1 MRKSRRTAH
10 GGRNQNRRNWTE
22 LPDDIT
28 ASILSRLK
36 TVEILWTAQRVC
48 MTWRRIC
55 KENSLVWQSIDI
67 LDERYI
73 NLNYDM
79 DKICRNVID
88 LSSGNLVDI
97 SIEYIGTDQLL
108 KYLAESSSGIKRL
121 RFVNC
126 PSLTDEGLSEV
137 ASKFPLLE
145 DLDFSKCDK
154 ISSKSL
160 QLPLDVSENFQTHT
174 EELKSTSSSPSATSD
189 SSTPTPS
196 DTSPLTLQLTNLP
209 HYVKTSPPQPM
220 CPPHL

>member
-1 MRKSRRTAH
+1 MRKSRRTAQ
-10 GGRNQNRRNWTE
+10 GGRNWTE

-36 TVEILWTAQRVC
+36 TVEILRTAQRVC

-79 DKICRNVID
+79 DKVCRHVID

-160 QLPLDVSENFQTHT
+160 QLVTCSFPF
-174 EELKSTSSSPSATSD
+174 LKSCKLNSLKLNVTSERKWHCNMLD
-189 SSTPTPS
+189 YC
-196 DTSPLTLQLTNLP
+196 
-209 HYVKTSPPQPM
+209 HG
-220 CPPHL
+220 

>member
-36 TVEILWTAQRVC
+36 TVEILRTAQRVC

-79 DKICRNVID
+79 DKVCRHVID

-108 KYLAESSSGIKRL
+108 KYLAER
-121 RFVNC
+121 
-126 PSLTDEGLSEV
+126 
-137 ASKFPLLE
+137 
-145 DLDFSKCDK
+145 
-154 ISSKSL
+154 
-160 QLPLDVSENFQTHT
+160 
-174 EELKSTSSSPSATSD
+174 
-189 SSTPTPS
+189 
-196 DTSPLTLQLTNLP
+196 
-209 HYVKTSPPQPM
+209 Y
-220 CPPHL
+220 

>member
-1 MRKSRRTAH
+1 MVSIGSGSYGADSGKSFLRSVRKSRRTAQ
-10 GGRNQNRRNWTE
+10 GGRNWTE

-36 TVEILWTAQRVC
+36 TVEILRTAQRVC

-79 DKICRNVID
+79 DKVCRHVID

-108 KYLAESSSGIKRL
+108 KYLAERPRKSTVSPKERRHKLRWLTWRAFTIFQPNKSRTTPSRAEPEPSSPEKKKITG
-121 RFVNC
+121 
-126 PSLTDEGLSEV
+126 PSPG
-137 ASKFPLLE
+137 
-145 DLDFSKCDK
+145 
-154 ISSKSL
+154 
-160 QLPLDVSENFQTHT
+160 PLDSGDYAILTHT
-174 EELKSTSSSPSATSD
+174 PI
-189 SSTPTPS
+189 TPFV
-196 DTSPLTLQLTNLP
+196 DLTGILFRI
-209 HYVKTSPPQPM
+209 
-220 CPPHL
+220 